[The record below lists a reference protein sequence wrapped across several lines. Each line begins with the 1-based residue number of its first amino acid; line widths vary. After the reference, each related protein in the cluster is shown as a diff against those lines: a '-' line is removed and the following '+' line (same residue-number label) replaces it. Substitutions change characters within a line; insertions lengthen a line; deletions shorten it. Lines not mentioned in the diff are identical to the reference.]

1 MKRFG
6 LLSIALAT
14 AVTIACNGNA
24 RNDRAADT
32 NQSNG
37 TVGTTGEVNRTNV
50 SRSDMNFVSD
60 MLADGNAEVE
70 LAKMAEQKAA
80 SPAVKRFAEMMVTDH
95 TKAGDQ
101 LKQIAASYNIQPD
114 TTKDNDKHKDA
125 MDKLSKLRGA
135 DFDREYMKT
144 MVDDHK
150 DAVGDLESRVDSNA
164 PVKDR
169 LANKPD
175 KDTNVKPESSDN
187 HVDASINQWA
197 ASTLPTV
204 RHHLDEAKQLND
216 QLNNN
221 RRNETARNAAPR
233 IHDTRS
239 AKGNKAK
246 Y

>member
-14 AVTIACNGNA
+14 AVTLACNGNA

-32 NQSNG
+32 NQPNG
-37 TVGTTGEVNRTNV
+37 AVGTTGEVNRNNV
-50 SRSDMNFVSD
+50 SRSDMSFVSD

-70 LAKMAEQKAA
+70 LARMGEQKAT
-80 SPAVKRFAEMMVTDH
+80 SPAVKRFAEMMVADH
-95 TKAGDQ
+95 MKAGDQ

-114 TTKDNDKHKDA
+114 TSKDNDKHKDA
-125 MDKLSKLRGA
+125 MDKLSKLQGA
-135 DFDREYMKT
+135 DFDREFMKT

-150 DAVGDLESRVDSNA
+150 DAVGDLESRVDSHA
-164 PVKDR
+164 PVQDK
-169 LANKPD
+169 LTNKPD
-175 KDTNVKPESSDN
+175 KDTNVTPEKADN

-197 ASTLPTV
+197 SDTLPTV
-204 RHHLDEAKQLND
+204 RHHLDEAKQISD

-221 RRNETARNAAPR
+221 RRNQTARNAAPNGR
-233 IHDTRS
+233 
-239 AKGNKAK
+239 KAK